1 MPIGDYCQRD
11 VLTARPGTSAREAAE
26 EMRRRGVGCLVV
38 VHRGHPAGIVTD
50 RDLALRI
57 LPRRLEPESVK
68 LEEVMTKPVI
78 TIPESAR
85 VAHASRVMRSNELR
99 RLPVVDAKGRLV
111 GIVTSDD
118 LLALV
123 STELAQLRTA
133 IALQRPKPQDDP
145 AALRD
150 TFAEENLQ

>member
-11 VLTARPGTSAREAAE
+11 VLTAKPGTLASEAAR

-38 VHRGHPAGIVTD
+38 VARNHPVGVVTD

-57 LPRRLEPESVK
+57 LPRRLDAETVK
-68 LEEVMTKPVI
+68 LEDVMTKPVI
-78 TIPESAR
+78 TIPEHVP
-85 VAHASRVMRSNELR
+85 VAQASRVMRSNALR
-99 RLPVVDAKGRLV
+99 RLPVVDAQGRLV

-118 LLALV
+118 LLQLI
-123 STELAQLRTA
+123 SDELARLRAA